1 MREDAVLYASLYI
14 DEDVTAQLAVLVR
27 QRGFQAASALEVG
40 LAGQSDDEQLAYAAA
55 HGMVLLTF
63 NQHDFILVA
72 KRWSA
77 EGRQH
82 AGILLSD
89 QFTRQ
94 QFGELLRHVL
104 SFLNTVSAEEM
115 LKTVRYLSDFR

>member
-1 MREDAVLYASLYI
+1 MREDAAPYASLYT

-72 KRWSA
+72 RRWAA

-94 QFGELLRHVL
+94 QFGELLRRVL